1 MKGSYRGKAVV
12 NDDYVLL
19 GTDDVS
25 VVLGLL
31 KAVDGDSQRVL
42 LS

>member
-1 MKGSYRGKAVV
+1 MNGSYRGKALV

-31 KAVDGDSQRVL
+31 KAVDGDIQQVL
-42 LS
+42 FS